1 MQPWDLKFKMFE
13 LIDFLA
19 EFFYIVV
26 QFTIIYFVVNFLL
39 GVGIDLFVAYKNTD
53 SEFRDNIIKR
63 LNEIVH
69 RVEIEQQND
78 MYYWYDLD
86 NKEFLAQGRNT
97 EEIVV
102 VLKQR
107 FVDHIFVLNDEHI
120 MVGPNFDLVAATPE
134 NMARVIDK

>member
-1 MQPWDLKFKMFE
+1 LVINQFVRICLQ
-13 LIDFLA
+13 
-19 EFFYIVV
+19 V
-26 QFTIIYFVVNFLL
+26 QSY
-39 GVGIDLFVAYKNTD
+39 A
-53 SEFRDNIIKR
+53 
-63 LNEIVH
+63 
-69 RVEIEQQND
+69 Q
-78 MYYWYDLD
+78 YYWYDLD

>member
-1 MQPWDLKFKMFE
+1 M
-13 LIDFLA
+13 
-19 EFFYIVV
+19 
-26 QFTIIYFVVNFLL
+26 L

-53 SEFRDNIIKR
+53 SEIRNNIIKR